1 MKNILI
7 ISPYVPW
14 PLNSGGN
21 TGVFYLLQ
29 YVSQYENMYF
39 LTLYNSRNNDSEAW
53 NQLQQNLPKVHFLMY
68 DYRKTQ
74 YKKYEYIRKIFRHL
88 GMKVPFGKSKLTMDK
103 LNYLDEITPG
113 LIQYV
118 NGIIQYFKIDV
129 VEIDF
134 LGLHPLVYALPQNV
148 KKVFIHHELGW
159 VRNELSYGDDV
170 YSTFYKR
177 FMKDNEIT
185 TLNNFD
191 VVVSMTDID
200 RNKLIEAGVK
210 TKIVTSTSAISN
222 TTFPHK
228 GQSFK
233 DRLTFVGGSGHYP
246 NFDGIKWF
254 VKNVLP
260 IVKKH
265 DGKIHL
271 EIIGNWSEQ
280 ARKEIHS
287 IDPSV
292 KFLGFVDDLGEGLK
306 DSLMVVPINI
316 GSGIR
321 MKILEAAN
329 YSVPFVSTVVGVEGL
344 DFEDGKECFIGKD
357 AKDMAEKVIKVID
370 DKNLYRQFSANV
382 HQKFVDNYSIES
394 LGKKRLSLF
403 KND

>member
-29 YVSQYENMYF
+29 YVSQYENLYF
-39 LTLYNSRNNDSEAW
+39 MTLYNSRNNDSEAW

-118 NGIIQYFKIDV
+118 NDTIDNFNIDV

-134 LGLHPLVYALPQNV
+134 LGLHPLVYALPQKV

-159 VRNELSYGDDV
+159 VRNELSYGDDF
-170 YSTFYKR
+170 YSTFYKN

-185 TLNNFD
+185 VLNNFD
-191 VVVSMTDID
+191 VIASMTTID
-200 RNKLIEAGVK
+200 QRKLIEAGIK
-210 TKIVTSTSAISN
+210 TKVIVSTSAINN

-228 GQSFK
+228 QQSFQN
-233 DRLTFVGGSGHYP
+233 RLTFVGGSGHYP

-254 VKNVLP
+254 AKKVLP

-265 DGKIHL
+265 ESNIRL
-271 EIIGNWSEQ
+271 EIIGKWSES
-280 ARKEIHS
+280 ARKEIHA

-292 KFLGFVDDLGEGLK
+292 KFLGFVDDLGDGLK

-357 AKDMAEKVIKVID
+357 ASDMAEKIIQVID
-370 DKNLYRQFSANV
+370 DKNLYQQFSVNV

-394 LGKKRLSLF
+394 LGKKRLALF
-403 KND
+403 EDD